1 MERKKKMK
9 DFEEWW
15 KQHRKPLVG
24 FGALELQLIRMTALK
39 AWGDGRLAILEEQ
52 ANGAHEVMK

>member
-1 MERKKKMK
+1 MK